1 MSETAVIKPK
11 IGEYRRHILVCT
23 GERCT
28 SDGAS
33 QVLFD
38 SLGDKFKAAGLT
50 AGPLRVKRT
59 RASCFAACKGGPIV
73 CVQPDGTWYYN
84 VTPENMD
91 RIIEQHL
98 CGGKPVED
106 LVFHQAQ
113 SPDDEEAGDCALAQA
128 PQGSGGGA

>member
-1 MSETAVIKPK
+1 MSETPVIKPK
-11 IGEYRRHILVCT
+11 IGDYRRHILVCT

-98 CGGKPVED
+98 CGGRPVED

-113 SPDDEEAGDCALAQA
+113 SPDDEDAGACAVAQA
-128 PQGSGGGA
+128 PQGSGGSA